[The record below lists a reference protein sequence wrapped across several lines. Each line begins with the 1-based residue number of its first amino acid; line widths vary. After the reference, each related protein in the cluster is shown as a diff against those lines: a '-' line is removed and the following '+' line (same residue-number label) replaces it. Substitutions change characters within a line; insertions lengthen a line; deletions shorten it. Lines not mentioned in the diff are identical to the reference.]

1 MTSNVLTAPQRRKR
15 PRRLPDAGMGFG
27 VVLVGFVLALVLLGP
42 WLAPHTSTAL
52 LAAPFEQPS
61 GELWFGA
68 DFLGRDVLSRTLWG
82 GQTVLGLSLTA
93 TVLALVA
100 GVAVG
105 LAAGASNSW
114 VSDVIMAAMDLI
126 LVFPQIVL
134 VVLFVSMLGPQ
145 LWLITLVTAI
155 SHAPRIA
162 RVTRGLTAE
171 LMQHEFIQAAQVI
184 GTPSR
189 VVLTRE
195 VLPSLLTPLAVEF
208 TTRLTW
214 SVGLISGLSFIGFGL
229 QPPQADWG
237 LMLNE
242 NRNGLLIQPWAVV
255 LPAFMIAVLTIGAGL
270 IADSLAR
277 RASGSGQQG
286 R

>member
-1 MTSNVLTAPQRRKR
+1 MTSNVLTSPQRRKR

-126 LVFPQIVL
+126 LAFPQIVL

>member
-1 MTSNVLTAPQRRKR
+1 
-15 PRRLPDAGMGFG
+15 
-27 VVLVGFVLALVLLGP
+27 
-42 WLAPHTSTAL
+42 
-52 LAAPFEQPS
+52 
-61 GELWFGA
+61 
-68 DFLGRDVLSRTLWG
+68 
-82 GQTVLGLSLTA
+82 
-93 TVLALVA
+93 
-100 GVAVG
+100 
-105 LAAGASNSW
+105 
-114 VSDVIMAAMDLI
+114 MDLI

>member
-1 MTSNVLTAPQRRKR
+1 MTPNVITAPQRRKR
-15 PRRLPDAGMGFG
+15 SRRLPVTGMGVG
-27 VVLVGFVLALVLLGP
+27 VVLVGFILALVLLGP

-61 GELWFGA
+61 GDLWFGA

-93 TVLALVA
+93 TVLALIV

-114 VSDVIMAAMDLI
+114 VSDVLMAAMDLI
-126 LVFPQIVL
+126 LAFPQIVL

-145 LWLITLVTAI
+145 LWLITLVTAV

-171 LMQHEFIQAAQVI
+171 LMKHEFIQAAQVI

-255 LPAFMIAVLTIGAGL
+255 LPACMIAVLTIGTGL